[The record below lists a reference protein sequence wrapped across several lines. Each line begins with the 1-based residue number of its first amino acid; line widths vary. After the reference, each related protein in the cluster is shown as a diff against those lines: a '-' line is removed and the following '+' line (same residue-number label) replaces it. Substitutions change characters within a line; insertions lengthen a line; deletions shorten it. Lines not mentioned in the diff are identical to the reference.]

1 MPSPAPLTPML
12 VAELVGGIY
21 EAALDPCLWQSLVD
35 RIEAI
40 YPEITVALFSH
51 ESHVPSAALNIRAN
65 FSEAA
70 LRDYSAYHFS
80 TSPYV
85 DFVPRNGV
93 GQPVR
98 TEAIISDEELFRTE
112 HYNDFMLPHGVG
124 RYGTGMVLERDP
136 GGWASLSLADR
147 RNDVDRR
154 DHQMQLLRLLA
165 PHFGR
170 AFKLRRTLMDSRMAG
185 QAQQAVFDG
194 WMHAAFVL
202 DRDGRVMTMNRR
214 ADALVIRGDC
224 LVLNRF
230 GQPRSFDDKCSR
242 ALETAFAACRASADA
257 PIRAVDDPGGVMLPR
272 RAGASALHAMLWPI
286 SSAAEFNLPSLPGQ
300 VLLVVSDPDDTPPG
314 AVAWIARRFGL
325 SPSEERLAEAVIA
338 GVPLSE
344 AAERLGI
351 QLSTA
356 RTRLK
361 TIQAKTDCHR
371 QMDLVR
377 LAMSV
382 PTLRLV

>member
-1 MPSPAPLTPML
+1 
-12 VAELVGGIY
+12 
-21 EAALDPCLWQSLVD
+21 
-35 RIEAI
+35 
-40 YPEITVALFSH
+40 
-51 ESHVPSAALNIRAN
+51 
-65 FSEAA
+65 
-70 LRDYSAYHFS
+70 
-80 TSPYV
+80 
-85 DFVPRNGV
+85 
-93 GQPVR
+93 
-98 TEAIISDEELFRTE
+98 
-112 HYNDFMLPHGVG
+112 
-124 RYGTGMVLERDP
+124 
-136 GGWASLSLADR
+136 
-147 RNDVDRR
+147 
-154 DHQMQLLRLLA
+154 
-165 PHFGR
+165 
-170 AFKLRRTLMDSRMAG
+170 
-185 QAQQAVFDG
+185 
-194 WMHAAFVL
+194 
-202 DRDGRVMTMNRR
+202 
-214 ADALVIRGDC
+214 
-224 LVLNRF
+224 
-230 GQPRSFDDKCSR
+230 
-242 ALETAFAACRASADA
+242 
-257 PIRAVDDPGGVMLPR
+257 MLPR

>member
-1 MPSPAPLTPML
+1 MPSPAPLTPLL

-21 EAALDPCLWQSLVD
+21 EAALDPRLWQQLVD

-51 ESHVPSAALNIRAN
+51 ESQVPSAALNIRAN

-98 TEAIISDEELFRTE
+98 SEAIIRDEELFGTE
-112 HYNDFMLPHGVG
+112 YFNDFMLPHGIG
-124 RYGTGMVLERDP
+124 RYGTGMVLEREP

-147 RNDVDRR
+147 DDDVDRR
-154 DHQMQLLRLLA
+154 EHQMQLLGLLA

-185 QAQQAVFDG
+185 MAQQAVFDG

-214 ADALVIRGDC
+214 AEAMVMRGDG
-224 LVLNRF
+224 VMLNRF
-230 GQPRSFDDKCSR
+230 GQPRSFDDRCSR
-242 ALETAFAACRASADA
+242 ALDTAFAACRASADR
-257 PIRAVDDPGGVMLPR
+257 PIEATDDQTGVMLPR
-272 RAGASALHAMLWPI
+272 RAGSALHAMLWPI
-286 SSAAEFNLPSLPGQ
+286 ATATEFGLPSLPGQ

-325 SPSEERLAEAVIA
+325 SPSEEKLADAVIA
-338 GVPLSE
+338 GVPLNE

-361 TIQAKTDCHR
+361 AIQAKTDCHR
-371 QMDLVR
+371 QLDLVR